1 MPFGYQVTGDGD
13 LVEVE
18 EQQAAVRAMVEL
30 KRQGTSLRAIA
41 ERMKA
46 QGFTV
51 SHNAVREI
59 TGRTM
64 VA

>member
-1 MPFGYQVTGDGD
+1 MVLHLDNGQAAPYTMTHGD

-30 KRQGTSLRAIA
+30 KKQGTSLRAIA

-46 QGFTV
+46 
-51 SHNAVREI
+51 
-59 TGRTM
+59 
-64 VA
+64 